1 MTLLLTAKDVQ
12 SVLTYPL
19 SLKTVETAFRVF
31 GQGKAYQPPKS
42 YLTFK
47 DGDLRSMPAYIN
59 APGMNIA
66 GIKSVTVHPHNHE
79 KFGLPTVMATIL
91 LTDPKN
97 GFTIAVLDGTHI
109 TNMRTGASGGVATK
123 YLSRKNSKVMALIGA
138 GAQAYTQL
146 HHIMLVRKLKEVRVY
161 ARSDA
166 SMIKFCE
173 KMSKEYPAVAFLAEP
188 DGKKACRGADIIT
201 TTTPVRKPIIRK
213 SWVDPGTHIN
223 GIGADAAGK
232 QEMETALTRSCR
244 IVIDEWQQASHS
256 GEINVPISRG
266 KLRKKDIHAELGEIV
281 AGKKEGRSSDDEITL
296 FDSTGLAIQDIFTA
310 YVVYQVFR
318 KNRKKLKHIKL
329 F

>member
-1 MTLLLTAKDVQ
+1 MTLFITAKDVQ

-19 SLKTVETAFRVF
+19 SLKTVEAAFKAF

-47 DGDLRSMPAYIN
+47 YGDLRSMPAYIN

-66 GIKSVTVHPHNHE
+66 GIKSVTVHPDNHK
-79 KFGLPTVMATIL
+79 KFDLPTVMATIL
-91 LTDPKN
+91 LTDPRN
-97 GFTIAVLDGTHI
+97 GFNIAVLDGTHI
-109 TNMRTGASGGVATK
+109 TNIRTGAAGGVATK

-146 HHIMLVRKLKEVRVY
+146 HHIMLTRKLKEVRVH
-161 ARSDA
+161 ARSEA
-166 SMIKFCE
+166 SMNKFCVE
-173 KMSKEYPAVAFLAEP
+173 MSKEYPKVTFLPKP

-201 TTTPVRKPIIRK
+201 ATTPARKPIIKK
-213 SWVDPGTHIN
+213 SWIDPGTHIN

-232 QEMETALTRSCR
+232 QELETALTKSCK

-256 GEINVPISRG
+256 GEINVPVSRG
-266 KLRKKDIHAELGEIV
+266 KLRKKDIHAELGEII
-281 AGKKEGRSSDDEITL
+281 AGEKKGRTSDNEITL
-296 FDSTGLAIQDIFTA
+296 FDSTGLAIQDVSTA
-310 YVVYQVFR
+310 FVVYQALM
-318 KNRKKLKHIKL
+318 KKRKKPKHTKL